1 MPGLALAQGAHDLEA
16 LDRGVGCRHRF
27 ETTHGLDQQF
37 ELAMVG
43 LEHVVQV
50 FYLPVFGFQGEL
62 PFSFQ
67 LGDCDAVAGG
77 LVGVEFRWLLP
88 ALQPAKGLSQKALR
102 GFGAAGRREEE
113 VDRVAPFVDRP
124 VQVGPFAP
132 NLDVGLIQTPARI
145 KASPPEPAQPLLHLR
160 RIALHPAIDGR
171 VIDIDATF
179 RQHFLEIA
187 VADAVPAVPADRP

>member
-1 MPGLALAQGAHDLEA
+1 MLIEHVHGLGHDRGANAKCSFDQTHLSPDPWLQAPCPGLPFAQGAHDLEA

-43 LEHVVQV
+43 FEHVVQV

-77 LVGVEFRWLLP
+77 LVGVEFRWFLP

-132 NLDVGLIQTPARI
+132 NLDVGLIQTPARL
-145 KASPPEPAQPLLHLR
+145 AS
-160 RIALHPAIDGR
+160 AL
-171 VIDIDATF
+171 V
-179 RQHFLEIA
+179 
-187 VADAVPAVPADRP
+187 V